1 MSQLTSKILVKL
13 SFACLAV
20 AASLVATPQLAQAEV
35 LPRVL
40 GLDAAVLVPVGALSS
55 TAGNGNG
62 VGMSYAVFV
71 RYEQK
76 TAPNMSLTARLGGLR
91 GSAKDSGLGSWALDA
106 YSALVGGVYRLQP
119 SSDGIFLSGEVGANM
134 VQFRAPNTTQ
144 NSTGAFETKLGAVLG
159 AGYRTDVLTFR
170 AALNLLDVSKA
181 QDTMGV
187 LISVG
192 WDFKG
197 L

>member
-62 VGMSYAVFV
+62 VGMSYGAFL

-76 TAPNMSLTARLGGLR
+76 TAPNMSLTARAGGMR
-91 GSAKDSGLGSWALDA
+91 GTAKDSSLGSAALDM

-134 VQFRAPNTTQ
+134 VQFSSPS
-144 NSTGAFETKLGAVLG
+144 STGAFETKLGAVLG